1 MLEMLHCFYYNIFI
15 SDKLQDVYRCL
26 LIFNLYNGVAGCLW
40 LLSAKELYNILS
52 EILAL
57 LKSVA
62 KLLLISLGP
71 RLNPSESIVYWLFS
85 YCDFFFFLSDWNVF
99 IYPNV
104 KSAVAIWIFLQNLQ
118 DTTQVGIYASLNV
131 QTFSLFWSLN
141 TSKKIASKITFV
153 RFNIES
159 SKNRSFFISSSTK
172 SACSVVSEDE
182 ELFIQ
187 FTWLCWSGMKHKEP
201 CPKVP
206 YLNKHSKKTNPTLYY
221 IVF

>member
-1 MLEMLHCFYYNIFI
+1 MLHCFYYNIFI

-40 LLSAKELYNILS
+40 LLSAKELYNILG

-57 LKSVA
+57 LKSLA

-71 RLNPSESIVYWLFS
+71 RLNPSESVVYWLFS
-85 YCDFFFFLSDWNVF
+85 YCDFFFWVTEMYLFIPMWNPQLLF
-99 IYPNV
+99 GFFYRTCKIQHRWEYMPH
-104 KSAVAIWIFLQNLQ
+104 WMYRL
-118 DTTQVGIYASLNV
+118 
-131 QTFSLFWSLN
+131 FSLFWSLN

-172 SACSVVSEDE
+172 LACSVVSEDE

-206 YLNKHSKKTNPTLYY
+206 YLNKHTNKKKQPNF
-221 IVF
+221 I

>member
-40 LLSAKELYNILS
+40 LLSAKELYNILG

-57 LKSVA
+57 LKSLA

-131 QTFSLFWSLN
+131 QTF
-141 TSKKIASKITFV
+141 
-153 RFNIES
+153 
-159 SKNRSFFISSSTK
+159 FI
-172 SACSVVSEDE
+172 VLVLEY
-182 ELFIQ
+182 
-187 FTWLCWSGMKHKEP
+187 
-201 CPKVP
+201 V
-206 YLNKHSKKTNPTLYY
+206 
-221 IVF
+221 